1 MTDTTAH
8 TTSGTVEA
16 RPNNAV
22 WGGLNEV
29 LHSHN

>member
-1 MTDTTAH
+1 VT
-8 TTSGTVEA
+8 GTVEA

-22 WGGLNEV
+22 WGGLNEI